1 MSATLPK
8 IQLYNTQNLLLPAIL
23 QFSCNQSANLYQY
36 KATIDKQNTLL
47 FRSKFQDDIWLLG
60 GRRGGGM
67 GKGKEDGELIE
78 KKWGR
83 ELLL

>member
-1 MSATLPK
+1 MLVKTLFP
-8 IQLYNTQNLLLPAIL
+8 LPLALLRLDC
-23 QFSCNQSANLYQY
+23 SC
-36 KATIDKQNTLL
+36 
-47 FRSKFQDDIWLLG
+47 SKFQDDIWLLG

-78 KKWGR
+78 KEWGR